1 MFDPITLLAAL
12 APLGIEAGK
21 AAIQRWIA
29 PDHIKPVTVEDYA
42 TIKNIDLEWFKTLAQ
57 ADAGGETYPWV
68 EAIRKLQRPF
78 VTAAVLLTWAGMH
91 LSDGVLDTAAVDNMA
106 AAVGFYLFG
115 DRSMFYM
122 KKEAAK

>member
-1 MFDPITLLAAL
+1 MFDPVTILAAL

-21 AAIQRWIA
+21 AAIQKWLA
-29 PDHIKPVTVEDYA
+29 PDQIKPASVEDYA
-42 TIKNIDLEWFKTLAQ
+42 KIKSIDLEWFKTLMT

-78 VTAAVLLTWAGMH
+78 VTMCVLGTWAYCH
-91 LSDGVLDTAAVDNMA
+91 AAGIPSEGVDNMA

-115 DRSMFYM
+115 DRSMFYV
-122 KKEAAK
+122 KKAMGK